1 MLSDE
6 YKKQALERLKMMSVE
21 EAEKIL
27 TAIGSIKVKTQ
38 ERDLNEKADE
48 NLKNT

>member
-21 EAEKIL
+21 EVEKIL
-27 TAIGSIKVKTQ
+27 TAIGSIKVKTH
-38 ERDLNEKADE
+38 ERDK
-48 NLKNT
+48 K